1 MYTKF
6 SQLLSAA
13 AFVTAVTLAGPIL
26 ATDAAQAGEKK
37 QDRLPVASAQTNPC
51 ENQILGSMTDEC
63 VHKIVESA
71 KIRHVQTTVVEVRDE
86 DARIS
91 TLIRVPS
98 VEVAKVQPIAE

>member
-26 ATDAAQAGEKK
+26 ATDAAHAGEKK

-63 VHKIVESA
+63 VHKIVEGA
-71 KIRHVQTTVVEVRDE
+71 KIKHVQTTVVEIRDE

-91 TLIRVPS
+91 TLVRVPS
-98 VEVAKVQPIAE
+98 VEVAKVQPAAE